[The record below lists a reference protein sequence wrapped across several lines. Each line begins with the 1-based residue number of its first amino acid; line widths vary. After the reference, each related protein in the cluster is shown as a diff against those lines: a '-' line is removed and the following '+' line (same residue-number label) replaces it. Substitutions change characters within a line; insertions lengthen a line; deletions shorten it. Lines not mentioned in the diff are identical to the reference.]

1 MADPLFRNPNPE
13 EPFREP
19 IAKLAKL
26 ITDRTPVVL
35 GLEKIDK
42 ESPEYIG
49 LSMMCTDEMAE
60 MALLMEKR
68 KPKTLEDMVRI
79 SGKDREYVEEIR
91 EICGGKGVC
100 HYGKLPPNAE
110 GQANLI
116 PDIQKV
122 KEKTGWRPEVGFKD
136 GIRRMIRC

>member
-49 LSMMCTDEMAE
+49 LSMMCTGETV
-60 MALLMEKR
+60 LTR
-68 KPKTLEDMVRI
+68 SPKSLI
-79 SGKDREYVEEIR
+79 LYF
-91 EICGGKGVC
+91 
-100 HYGKLPPNAE
+100 KLR
-110 GQANLI
+110 L
-116 PDIQKV
+116 
-122 KEKTGWRPEVGFKD
+122 
-136 GIRRMIRC
+136 

>member
-49 LSMMCTDEMAE
+49 LSMMCTDEIDVYKRQRHGVHRAGNHG
-60 MALLMEKR
+60 LLHGAAPVQASQKDYFCGCAQKCHR
-68 KPKTLEDMVRI
+68 
-79 SGKDREYVEEIR
+79 KDRKAR
-91 EICGGKGVC
+91 S
-100 HYGKLPPNAE
+100 AE
-110 GQANLI
+110 
-116 PDIQKV
+116 KV
-122 KEKTGWRPEVGFKD
+122 RG
-136 GIRRMIRC
+136 

>member
-79 SGKDREYVEEIR
+79 SGKDREYVEEIL
-91 EICGGKGVC
+91 E
-100 HYGKLPPNAE
+100 KLAYN
-110 GQANLI
+110 
-116 PDIQKV
+116 
-122 KEKTGWRPEVGFKD
+122 
-136 GIRRMIRC
+136 GIDFTPF

>member
-1 MADPLFRNPNPE
+1 MRGHPLEKMLGGKEYGSPLFRNPNPE

-49 LSMMCTDEMAE
+49 LSMM
-60 MALLMEKR
+60 
-68 KPKTLEDMVRI
+68 
-79 SGKDREYVEEIR
+79 
-91 EICGGKGVC
+91 
-100 HYGKLPPNAE
+100 
-110 GQANLI
+110 
-116 PDIQKV
+116 
-122 KEKTGWRPEVGFKD
+122 
-136 GIRRMIRC
+136 

>member
-60 MALLMEKR
+60 MALLMDCLLY
-68 KPKTLEDMVRI
+68 TSVFCRI
-79 SGKDREYVEEIR
+79 STSLRIPFSMQLSMAVSMARFKPCALDRAIFR
-91 EICGGKGVC
+91 I
-100 HYGKLPPNAE
+100 
-110 GQANLI
+110 
-116 PDIQKV
+116 
-122 KEKTGWRPEVGFKD
+122 
-136 GIRRMIRC
+136 